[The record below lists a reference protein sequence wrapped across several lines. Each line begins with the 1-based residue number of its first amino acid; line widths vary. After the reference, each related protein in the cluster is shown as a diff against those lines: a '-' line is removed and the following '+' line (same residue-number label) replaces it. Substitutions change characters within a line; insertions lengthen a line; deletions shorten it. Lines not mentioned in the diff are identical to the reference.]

1 MSSGEMNRIVD
12 FARPGGLI
20 APVLAVVLHCTFA
33 QAQTPNDHLIVPWQ
47 RIGPMSVGMS
57 AADLV
62 HSMGPPA
69 SRQPGEVVTYK
80 WPDVSATVT
89 EDGLWATQICTFDPA
104 DVTVEGVHVGS
115 TDLSV
120 TKLLGKPR
128 YSRSLYCVVGAF
140 IREPLLAGA
149 DDQRA
154 SQRLRGQSRGVEN
167 LCESICRAGGIMAVF
182 GRSR

>member
-1 MSSGEMNRIVD
+1 MSSGEMNRIIVD
-12 FARPGGLI
+12 FAPPGRLI
-20 APVLAVVLHCTFA
+20 APVLAVLLHCTFA

-128 YSRSLYCVVGAF
+128 YSRVSTAWWGPSFANLYWPGLMISAHLKGFEVNHAVWKICVNQFAA
-140 IREPLLAGA
+140 LA
-149 DDQRA
+149 
-154 SQRLRGQSRGVEN
+154 E
-167 LCESICRAGGIMAVF
+167 
-182 GRSR
+182 

>member
-128 YSRSLYCVVGAF
+128 YSRVSTAWWGPSFANLYWPGLMISAHLKGFEVNHAVWKICVNQFAA
-140 IREPLLAGA
+140 LA
-149 DDQRA
+149 
-154 SQRLRGQSRGVEN
+154 E
-167 LCESICRAGGIMAVF
+167 
-182 GRSR
+182 

>member
-1 MSSGEMNRIVD
+1 MSSGEMNRIIIID

-20 APVLAVVLHCTFA
+20 ATVLAIVLHCTFA
-33 QAQTPNDHLIVPWQ
+33 RAQTQNDHLIVPWQ

-57 AADLV
+57 AADLI

-69 SRQPGEVVTYK
+69 SRQPGEVLTYK
-80 WPDVSATVT
+80 WHDVSATVT

-128 YSRSLYCVVGAF
+128 YSRVSTAWWGPSFANLYWPGLMISAHLKGFEVNHAVWKICVNQFAA
-140 IREPLLAGA
+140 LA
-149 DDQRA
+149 
-154 SQRLRGQSRGVEN
+154 E
-167 LCESICRAGGIMAVF
+167 
-182 GRSR
+182 

>member
-1 MSSGEMNRIVD
+1 MSSGEMNPVIVS
-12 FARPGGLI
+12 FVRPGRLI
-20 APVLAVVLHCTFA
+20 ATVLAVVLHCTFA

-128 YSRSLYCVVGAF
+128 YSRVSTAWWGPSFANLYWPGLMISAHLKGFEVNHAVWKICVNQFAA
-140 IREPLLAGA
+140 LA
-149 DDQRA
+149 
-154 SQRLRGQSRGVEN
+154 E
-167 LCESICRAGGIMAVF
+167 
-182 GRSR
+182 

>member
-1 MSSGEMNRIVD
+1 M
-12 FARPGGLI
+12 
-20 APVLAVVLHCTFA
+20 
-33 QAQTPNDHLIVPWQ
+33 IVPWQ

-62 HSMGPPA
+62 HSMGPPV

-104 DVTVEGVHVGS
+104 DLTVEGVHVGS

-128 YSRSLYCVVGAF
+128 YSRVSTAWWGPSFANLYWPGLMISAHLKGFEVNHAVWKICVNQFAA
-140 IREPLLAGA
+140 LA
-149 DDQRA
+149 
-154 SQRLRGQSRGVEN
+154 E
-167 LCESICRAGGIMAVF
+167 
-182 GRSR
+182 